1 MFECKYCGFD
11 QFKQIYDDLPDRFNQ
26 QKGSFDYVECK
37 RCKLFQIREIPL
49 NLTEFYIGYALHRQK
64 SELYDFFRMLIAGHG
79 YPLIKSRG
87 GTLLDI
93 GCGNGWYL
101 KQMAKKGWKPFGYE
115 FDKEYAEKLSFQLN
129 ITVLSGEDSLKEYSG
144 YFDLITFNSSFEH
157 LPNPTKMLELA
168 YRALKKEGG
177 IFISVPNIRGK
188 EARLFGKKWVHL
200 DPPRHICLFD
210 KQQLADLL
218 THSGFQE
225 IKIRNLRIPSGFS
238 GSMTY
243 LFRGSFKPW
252 LWYLTI
258 PFGILFS
265 LFIRDGCF
273 SSSAVKVD
281 LTKKGREATFS
292 HGQD

>member
-11 QFKQIYDDLPDRFNQ
+11 EFKQIYADLPDRFNQ
-26 QKGSFDYVECK
+26 HKGSFDYVECK
-37 RCKLFQIREIPL
+37 KCKLFQIREIPL
-49 NLTEFYIGYALHRQK
+49 NLTEFYLGYAPHRQK
-64 SELYDFFRMLIAGHG
+64 SELYDFFRVLIAGHC
-79 YPLIKSRG
+79 YPLIKSHG

-101 KQMAKKGWKPFGYE
+101 KQMAKRGWKSFGYE
-115 FDKEYAEKLSFQLN
+115 FEKEYAEKLSFQLN
-129 ITVLSGEDSLKEYSG
+129 MTVLSREDSLKEYPE

-168 YRALKKEGG
+168 CRALKKRGK
-177 IFISVPNIRGK
+177 IFISVPNIRSK

-218 THSGFQE
+218 TRFGFQE
-225 IKIRNLRIPSGFS
+225 IKIKNLLIPSGFS
-238 GSMTY
+238 GSIIY
-243 LFRGSFKPW
+243 LFWGSFKPW
-252 LWYLTI
+252 LWYITI

-265 LFIRDGCF
+265 LFIRDGYF
-273 SSSAVKVD
+273 SSSAVKAD
-281 LTKKGREATFS
+281 LVQKNP
-292 HGQD
+292 